1 MVDEGLATMVPLLV
15 RLVDPT
21 KTLLLG
27 GGAGGA
33 ANGPTIVPLRVLLV
47 PGGIGLAGTIVP
59 LRVLV
64 ELLFVGA
71 FITVVVAIS

>member
-1 MVDEGLATMVPLLV
+1 MTDEELATMVPLLV

-27 GGAGGA
+27 GAGGA
-33 ANGPTIVPLRVLLV
+33 ASGPTIVPLRVLLA

-71 FITVVVAIS
+71 FVTLVAVAVS